1 MQLPGRPL
9 PAPVRGKEAGDF
21 FPAVD
26 SETGSHDDPAVRA
39 FASRHGSSARQNLEG
54 IHEVLRTI
62 ALAGSEPV
70 LGQLLPLTR
79 ELLEAEQALA
89 YRLDLREDGPELDFV
104 HVLGAGPP
112 ERIVPAAI
120 AFVRRAGPGVLGYHF
135 PRPLPGERNVLF
147 NSATGPYREHYR
159 ASPLVRE
166 FFPSLGFRDPELL
179 RVLVCDGPHILS
191 WFGVFRS
198 RPFEARQ
205 AERLALL
212 VEPLRRR
219 LQLEDRLRRLAVRS
233 AALDVAMEA
242 MCVPAVIVD
251 RQGRVVHANEAARAL
266 SAEDRDAL
274 LERARSQKAAND
286 FELLPIRAAGL
297 PPHAFVVQ
305 RKGPSLRQR
314 AALFGRRHGL
324 TPRQVEVLVALV
336 DGRTNKEIAAA
347 LGIQEKTVELH
358 VTAILRKTGAEKR
371 SELITAFW
379 NGR

>member
-1 MQLPGRPL
+1 M
-9 PAPVRGKEAGDF
+9 
-21 FPAVD
+21 
-26 SETGSHDDPAVRA
+26 RA
-39 FASRHGSSARQNLEG
+39 FASRRGRSAQQSLEG
-54 IHEVLRTI
+54 IQEILRTI

-70 LGQLLPLTR
+70 LGQLLPLVR

-112 ERIVPAAI
+112 DRIVPAAI
-120 AFVRRAGPGVLGYHF
+120 AFVRRAGPGVLGYHV
-135 PRPLPGERNVLF
+135 PTPLPGERNVLF
-147 NSATGPYREHYR
+147 NSATDPYRDLYR

-198 RPFEARQ
+198 RPFETRQ
-205 AERLALL
+205 AERLASL

-219 LQLEDRLRRLAVRS
+219 LQLEDGLRRLSLRS
-233 AALDVAMEA
+233 AALDAAMEA
-242 MCVPAVIVD
+242 LGVPALILD
-251 RQGRVVHANEAARAL
+251 RRGRVVHANEVARAL
-266 SAEDRDAL
+266 SSDERRSL
-274 LERARSQKAAND
+274 LERARAED
-286 FELLPIRAAGL
+286 EEVDLLPIRASGL

-305 RKGPSLRQR
+305 RKSPTLRQR
-314 AALFGRRHGL
+314 AALFGRRYGL
-324 TPRQVEVLVALV
+324 SPRQVEVLVGLV
-336 DGRTNKEIAAA
+336 EGRTNKEIAAA
-347 LGIQEKTVELH
+347 LDIQEKTVELH

-379 NGR
+379 AGR